1 MRRISAPTRIHIMDV
16 QRILLTMFKYEPTL
30 HGIERRVRA
39 YMSANVTSIAHG
51 THAPGAASVWNA
63 LMPEARDGHV
73 YVGDTSL
80 PDERLACFD
89 ENQRAQLRTYAYVTD
104 RCRDLPLLPMRK
116 PAQDADDDGIADAL
130 WAGREYVWPS
140 EIAISALS
148 SFGLTVPDFLHRV
161 TRFPTSDD
169 AVDQGDVDDLI

>member
-1 MRRISAPTRIHIMDV
+1 MKRFTTSARIHIMDV

-30 HGIERRVRA
+30 YGIERRVRA
-39 YMSANVTSIAHG
+39 HVSTNATSIAHG
-51 THAPGAASVWNA
+51 THAPGASFVWNL

-73 YVGDTSL
+73 YLGDTSL

-89 ENQRAQLRTYAYVTD
+89 ENQRAQLRTYAYITD

-130 WAGREYVWPS
+130 WAGRDYVLPS

-148 SFGLTVPDFLHRV
+148 SFGLTVPDFLHRG
-161 TRFPTSDD
+161 TRVPTSDG
-169 AVDQGDVDDLI
+169 AVDQSDDLI